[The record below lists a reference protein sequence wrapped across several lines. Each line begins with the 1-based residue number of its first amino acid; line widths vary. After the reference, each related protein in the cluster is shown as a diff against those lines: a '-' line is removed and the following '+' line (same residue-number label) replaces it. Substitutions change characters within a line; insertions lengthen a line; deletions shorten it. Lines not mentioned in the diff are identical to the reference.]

1 MGRENDRTLR
11 DKVAIYR
18 ARDKQ
23 RAGSRRLRDNE
34 KALIEIIQSLDNDY
48 EGLLVVVEGKRDES
62 VLRSLGL
69 EAPIV
74 KTQSGVPRPRFL
86 DKLASQAGE
95 NGQVLILTDFDQK
108 GNEIYNLVAR
118 ELDIRSV
125 KVLRRIRRE
134 IRKAMGNWRCI
145 EELTAL
151 FKRKDSPE
159 PAA

>member
-1 MGRENDRTLR
+1 MSRENKETLR

-18 ARDKQ
+18 ARHKQ
-23 RAGSRRLRDNE
+23 RAGTRRLRDNE
-34 KALIEIIQSLDNDY
+34 KALIEIIQGLDNDY

-69 EAPIV
+69 RAPIV
-74 KTQSGVPRPRFL
+74 KTQSGVPRPRFI
-86 DKLASQAGE
+86 DKLASQAGKK
-95 NGQVLILTDFDQK
+95 GQVLILTDFDQK
-108 GNEIYNLVAR
+108 GNEISSHIGR
-118 ELDIRSV
+118 ELDIRGV

-134 IRKAMGNWRCI
+134 IRKGMGNWRCI

>member
-1 MGRENDRTLR
+1 MSREDEETLR

-18 ARDKQ
+18 TRDKQ
-23 RAGSRRLRDNE
+23 RAGTRRLRDNE
-34 KALIEIIQSLDNDY
+34 KTLIEIIQSLDKDY

-62 VLRSLGL
+62 VLRNLGL
-69 EAPIV
+69 KAPIV
-74 KTQSGVPRPRFL
+74 RTQSGVPRPRFL
-86 DKLASQAGE
+86 DQLASRVGKK
-95 NGQVLILTDFDQK
+95 GQVLILTDFDQK
-108 GNEIYNLVAR
+108 GNEICSHIAR
-118 ELDIRSV
+118 ELEIRSV

-159 PAA
+159 PVA